1 MPGMLHI
8 MHVAFPSHTHPSPD
22 RGEKLDDISSFTK
35 QNSRKHTSER
45 RPTLYLEVVGNE
57 KGGGVKKQAT
67 VRIWFR
73 TMAID
78 VCLILNVAVVFSSTY
93 FRFLFVK
100 LS

>member
-1 MPGMLHI
+1 MFRILSPTHENEGGRRQIATPENMIKPGNNK
-8 MHVAFPSHTHPSPD
+8 T
-22 RGEKLDDISSFTK
+22 
-35 QNSRKHTSER
+35 
-45 RPTLYLEVVGNE
+45 NE

-73 TMAID
+73 IVAIN
-78 VCLILNVAVVFSSTY
+78 VCLIFNVAVVFFSTY